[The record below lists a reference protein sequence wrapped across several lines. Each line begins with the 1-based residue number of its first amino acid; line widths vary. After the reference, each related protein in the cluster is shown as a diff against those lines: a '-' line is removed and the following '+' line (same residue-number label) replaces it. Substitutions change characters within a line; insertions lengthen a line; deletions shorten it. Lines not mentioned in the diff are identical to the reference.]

1 MFAIGKEIGPDS
13 NKYSFRF
20 VKAVF
25 PDIYYF
31 AFSYSD
37 KISRE

>member
-1 MFAIGKEIGPDS
+1 MFAMGKEIGPGS
-13 NKYSFRF
+13 NKYLFHF

-25 PDIYYF
+25 LDIYYF